1 LTALAYLRYHKTIFP
16 VSKVCLSEL
25 MTTRGHLP
33 CESSKPEDI
42 LKIYYKFNGSE
53 PLERD
58 QDVDNLLS
66 EVMKATGPK

>member
-1 LTALAYLRYHKTIFP
+1 
-16 VSKVCLSEL
+16 